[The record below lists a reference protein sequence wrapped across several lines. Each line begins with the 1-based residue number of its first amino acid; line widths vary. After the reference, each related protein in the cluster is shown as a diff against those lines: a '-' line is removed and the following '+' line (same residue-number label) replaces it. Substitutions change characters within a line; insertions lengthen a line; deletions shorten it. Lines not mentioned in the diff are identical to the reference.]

1 MAAVYPSS
9 VKPFDP
15 KVDFTQVVVAEHI
28 NTLQDEVQSV
38 ESYIGTMPHV
48 SAGYG
53 SGAGTFTTGT
63 TTWSSLAA
71 RVQNL
76 EYGINADVHTQY
88 LKFVG
93 GDTIQSSNA
102 TVVGLT
108 LQGFSSQ
115 TADLLRF
122 KNSSGTVLTKVDA
135 AGKLFVNNQEIKP
148 ILWQTTQPDA
158 AALGLPT
165 GTIWIDSDSAP
176 AVLAA
181 ETTVQITGGTLTGD
195 QALTSRLRNIT
206 VSTSDPTGGN
216 NGDIWIKYTA

>member
-1 MAAVYPSS
+1 MPAVYPSS

-53 SGAGTFTTGT
+53 PGAGAFTTST

-108 LQGFSSQ
+108 LQGFTSQ

-148 ILWQTTQPDA
+148 ILMQTTQPDG

-165 GTIWIDSDSAP
+165 GTLWIDSDSAP

-181 ETTVQITGGTLTGD
+181 ETTIQITGGTLTGD

>member
-1 MAAVYPSS
+1 MPAVYPSS

-53 SGAGTFTTGT
+53 AGVGTFTTGT
-63 TTWSSLAA
+63 TTWSTLAA

-88 LKFVG
+88 LKFTG
-93 GDTIQSSNA
+93 GDTIQSSNS
-102 TVVGLT
+102 TVVGLNI
-108 LQGFSSQ
+108 QGFTSQ

-122 KNSSGTVLTKVDA
+122 KNSAGTVLTKIDA
-135 AGKLFVNNQEIKP
+135 AGKLFINNQEIKP
-148 ILWQTTQPDA
+148 ILMQTTQPDA
-158 AALGLPT
+158 AALGLPI
-165 GTIWIDSDSAP
+165 GTLWVDSDSTP

-181 ETTVQITGGTLTGD
+181 DTTLQITGGTLTGD

-206 VSTSDPTGGN
+206 VSTVDPTGGN

>member
-1 MAAVYPSS
+1 MPAVYPSS

-28 NTLQDEVQSV
+28 NTLQDEVQAV
-38 ESYIGTMPHV
+38 ESYVGVSPHV

-53 SGAGTFTTGT
+53 SGVGTFTTGT
-63 TTWSSLAA
+63 TTWSTLAA

-88 LKFVG
+88 LKFTG
-93 GDTIQSSNA
+93 GETIQSSNS
-102 TVVGLT
+102 TVVGLNI
-108 LQGFSSQ
+108 QGFTSQ

-122 KNSSGTVLTKVDA
+122 KNSSGTVLTKVDS
-135 AGKLFVNNQEIKP
+135 AGKLFVNSQEIKP
-148 ILWQTTQPDA
+148 ILMQSTQPDA

-165 GTIWIDSDSAP
+165 GTIWVDSDSTP

-181 ETTVQITGGTLTGD
+181 DTTLQITGGTLTGD

-206 VSTSDPTGGN
+206 VSTADPTGGN